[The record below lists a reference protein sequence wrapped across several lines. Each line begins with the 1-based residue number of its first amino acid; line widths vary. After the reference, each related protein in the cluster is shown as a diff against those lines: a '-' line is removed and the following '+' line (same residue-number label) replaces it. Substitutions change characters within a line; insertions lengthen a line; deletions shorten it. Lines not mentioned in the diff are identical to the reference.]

1 MWNPQD
7 LYGLRIEISK
17 ANYLSFH
24 LELNSAHICYDEVK
38 MWQPKRRLTHTTI
51 YKILIANIN
60 LFFNQCF
67 PQHCHP
73 DCSSLYTL
81 TWVCIFSILFSV
93 HFLRHRQGEFF
104 WQSKFLNLVIISF
117 IFVIL
122 MNDSAVLL

>member
-1 MWNPQD
+1 MWNHQD

-24 LELNSAHICYDEVK
+24 LELNSAHICYDEVT
-38 MWQPKRRLTHTTI
+38 MWQSKRRLTQTTI

-60 LFFNQCF
+60 SFFSQCF
-67 PQHCHP
+67 SQHCHP
-73 DCSSLYTL
+73 DCLSLYIL

-93 HFLRHRQGEFF
+93 HFLRHRQGELF

-117 IFVIL
+117 IFMIL